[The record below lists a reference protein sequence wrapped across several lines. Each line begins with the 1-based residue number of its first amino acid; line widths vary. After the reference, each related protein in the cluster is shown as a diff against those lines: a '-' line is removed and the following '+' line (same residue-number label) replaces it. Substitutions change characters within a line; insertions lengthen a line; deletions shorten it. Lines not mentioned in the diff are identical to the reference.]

1 MKKQISVV
9 IPTYRR
15 PQLLTKCLHALF
27 NQTLSPTLYD
37 VIVVSDGYDDSTEK
51 LVHEMKHVFSDR
63 LFYLHTEVKKG
74 PAAARN
80 YGWLFSNS
88 QLVAFTDDDCIP
100 DSKWLEELYRVYH
113 GELHMAYTGYVQVP
127 IAKKPT
133 DYEKNVAR
141 LEEAEF
147 ITANCACTKE
157 ALYFIGG
164 FDERFEMAWREDSD
178 LHFKFLRYQVPIVH
192 IPTACVVHPVRKAKW
207 GISLKEQKKGIYNA
221 LLFKKFPELY
231 RQRIATHTSYRYYL
245 LLLLLILMLTSGLIR
260 AKVFFIASAV
270 AWMGLTAAFIL
281 FRLKGTRKTI
291 AHIVEMV
298 VTSILIPYVSIYWK
312 IYGWVKYKVIMF

>member
-1 MKKQISVV
+1 MKRQISVV
-9 IPTYRR
+9 IPTYKR

-27 NQTLSPTLYD
+27 SQTLSPTLYD

-51 LVHEMKHVFSDR
+51 LVHGMKHLFSNR
-63 LFYLHTEVKKG
+63 LCYLHTETKKG

-80 YGWLFSNS
+80 FGWLFSNS
-88 QLVAFTDDDCIP
+88 NLIAFTDDDCIP
-100 DSKWLEELYRVYH
+100 DSRWLEELYTAYK
-113 GELHMAYTGYVQVP
+113 GELHMVYTGRVQVP
-127 IAKKPT
+127 IARKPT

-178 LHFKFLRYQVPIVH
+178 LHFQFLRYQVPITH
-192 IPTACVVHPVRKAKW
+192 LPTACVVHPVRQAKW

-221 LLFKKFPELY
+221 LLFKKFPQLY
-231 RQRIATHTSYRYYL
+231 RQRIATHASYRYYL
-245 LLLLLILMLTSGLIR
+245 LLLLLILMFISWFIGTHTL
-260 AKVFFIASAV
+260 FIALFI
-270 AWMGLTAAFIL
+270 AWLGLTAAFVIA
-281 FRLKGTRKTI
+281 RLKGTRKTI
-291 AHIVEMV
+291 SHIMEMV
-298 VTSILIPYVSIYWK
+298 VTSVLIPYVSIYWK
-312 IYGWVKYKVIMF
+312 IYGWVKYKVILF